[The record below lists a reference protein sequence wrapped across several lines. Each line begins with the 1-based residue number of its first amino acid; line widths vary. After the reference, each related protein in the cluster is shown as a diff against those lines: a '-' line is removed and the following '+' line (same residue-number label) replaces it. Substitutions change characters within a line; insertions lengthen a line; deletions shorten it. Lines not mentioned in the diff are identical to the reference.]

1 MSNKPTEKILRDVV
15 IKFAGDSGDG
25 MQLTGSEFTNNTA
38 LLGIDLAT
46 FPDFPAEI
54 RAPQGTLPG
63 VSGFQLHFS
72 SEQIFTP
79 GDECDVL
86 VAMNAAALKANMKS
100 IKKGGRIIANID
112 GFDSKN
118 LRLANYPDGVNPLN
132 DESLNNYELIPI
144 DVTKLTREALKDFS
158 LGIKERDRAKNM
170 FVLGFLYWMYNR
182 NPESTIQFLTE
193 KFGKKPEI
201 HQSNIAAL
209 RAGYNYGD
217 TTEAFATT
225 FTVAKAKLEPGRY
238 RSIMGNQAL
247 SYGLIAASEKSGLP
261 IFLGS
266 YPITPASDILHELSR
281 QKAFGVRTFQAE
293 DEIAAITAAI
303 GASYGGSLGITTT
316 SGPGM
321 ALKGEAMGLA
331 MMLEIPLL
339 IIDIQR
345 GGPSTGLPT
354 KTEQSDL
361 MQAYYGRNGECPIP
375 IVSASR
381 PSDCFDA
388 AYEAVR
394 IAVQHMTPVILLS
407 DGYIA
412 NGSEPWKFPDAD
424 QLHPIEVKFKTEL
437 GHGEETFQP
446 YLRDERGVRPWAIPG
461 TPGLEHRIG
470 GLEKQNITGN
480 VSYDPENHE
489 LMVKA
494 RQEKVDRIADFI
506 PDQRL
511 DSGPEKGNLLV
522 LGWGST
528 YGSIKTAV
536 AELQREGLAVSH
548 AHLRYIRPFPKNL
561 WQILGN
567 FEEVLI
573 PELNNGQLIRI
584 IRDQYFVD
592 AVGYN
597 KIMGIPFTRTELIR
611 KMRDML
617 EAQEQRPV
625 KASVGV

>member
-1 MSNKPTEKILRDVV
+1 MSSHPTETVLRDVV

-25 MQLTGSEFTNNTA
+25 MQLTGSQFTNNTA

-72 SEQIFTP
+72 SDHIFTP

-86 VAMNAAALKANMKS
+86 VAMNAAALKTNLKTL
-100 IKKGGRIIANID
+100 KKGGRIIAD
-112 GFDSKN
+112 VEGFDAKN
-118 LRLANYPDGVNPLN
+118 LRLANYPDGINPL
-132 DESLNNYELIPI
+132 DDHSLNNYDLIRI

-158 LGIKERDRAKNM
+158 LGNKEKDRAKNM

-182 NPESTIQFLTE
+182 SLDSTIQFLTE

-201 HQSNIAAL
+201 LESNILTL
-209 RAGYNYGD
+209 RAGFNYGD
-217 TTEAFATT
+217 TTET
-225 FTVAKAKLEPGRY
+225 FTNTYTVARAKLQPGTY

-247 SYGLIAASEKSGLP
+247 AYGLIAASQKSGLP
-261 IFLGS
+261 IFLGT

-293 DEIAAITAAI
+293 DEIAGITAAI
-303 GASYGGSLGITTT
+303 GASYGGSLGVTST

-321 ALKGEAMGLA
+321 ALKSEAMGLA

-339 IIDIQR
+339 ICDIQR

-361 MQAYYGRNGECPIP
+361 LQAYYGRNGESPMP
-375 IVSASR
+375 VVSAST

-388 AYEAVR
+388 VYEAAR
-394 IAVQHMTPVILLS
+394 IAIQHMTPVIFLS

-412 NGSEPWKFPDAD
+412 NGSEPWKFPDEEH
-424 QLHPIEVKFKTEL
+424 LHPIDVHFKTDL
-437 GHGEETFQP
+437 GDGEDKLQP

-480 VSYDPENHE
+480 VSYDPENHQ
-489 LMVKA
+489 LMVKL
-494 RQEKVDRIADFI
+494 RQEKVDKVAEHI
-506 PDQRL
+506 PLQKL
-511 DSGPEKGNLLV
+511 DSGPEKGKLLV

-536 AELQREGLAVSH
+536 AELQKEGLAVAH
-548 AHLRYIRPFPKNL
+548 AHLRYLRPFPRNL
-561 WQILGN
+561 GHIL
-567 FEEVLI
+567 ESYEQVLI
-573 PELNNGQLIRI
+573 PELNNGQLIKI
-584 IRDQYFVD
+584 IRDQYFIN
-592 AVGYN
+592 AAGYN
-597 KIMGIPFTRTELIR
+597 KIMGIPFTRSELLL
-611 KMRDML
+611 KMREML
-617 EAQEQRPV
+617 EN
-625 KASVGV
+625 